1 MSGHRSDRQ
10 EPTPQEERTDL
21 AWVRTAL
28 ALLATAGLVIRAGF
42 ATSNRLLE
50 VTGGAMVVVSSGWW
64 AIGRNRHAVA
74 RAAARPGRSAL
85 SGVPL
90 ALVAAVTAAAGVT
103 VLLTV
108 LLSVRTD
115 R

>member
-1 MSGHRSDRQ
+1 MSGQRSDRQ
-10 EPTPQEERTDL
+10 EPAPLEERTDL

-50 VTGGAMVVVSSGWW
+50 VTGGAMVVISSGWW

-74 RAAARPGRSAL
+74 RAARPGRSAL